1 MVLEPSYYKYLM
13 RPCSVKSIAFFTSG
27 QYPFVLRVTAYY
39 SVTARLH
46 RLIHHFRNNMSSIT
60 ISNQLPSLS
69 QPSTKRHH
77 LSLKDVPPSS
87 LSIYREDIATDLLSV
102 SALQNGM
109 ARQTFTSW
117 YAVLLTRRT
126 SSVRPPS
133 PSMCPKYGCS

>member
-1 MVLEPSYYKYLM
+1 MK
-13 RPCSVKSIAFFTSG
+13 PCSVKSIAFFTSG

-46 RLIHHFRNNMSSIT
+46 CLIYHIRDNMSSIT

-69 QPSTKRHH
+69 QLSANRHH

-87 LSIYREDIATDLLSV
+87 SSIYREGIATDLPSV
-102 SALQNGM
+102 SALRNGM

-133 PSMCPKYGCS
+133 PSMCPKYGCSWVSTH